1 MDYKIPKCL
10 QEPHHQPEGKEKN
23 WYGLFEQYL
32 KEGLEDISTES
43 LNWDP
48 ESREEFIRD
57 LEYCINHH
65 VNYYD
70 LHPEYRET
78 EDSFY

>member
-1 MDYKIPKCL
+1 MDYKLPKSML
-10 QEPHHQPEGKEKN
+10 EPPELEDWEKEICDAVDR
-23 WYGLFEQYL
+23 YL
-32 KEGLEDISTES
+32 KNGLEPVR
-43 LNWDP
+43 LAALQWYP
-48 ESREEFIRD
+48 EFID
-57 LEYCINHH
+57 EFVKDIEYCINHH